1 MALGY
6 RSVGWSVVPQET
18 GAKKPLVR
26 WKRFQT
32 ELPSEN
38 LIRSWYRRWPN
49 AGVAVI
55 LGPLSGIFVI
65 DVDGE
70 EAHHA
75 LIERLGAVPLAP
87 QVFSGSGGEHRYH
100 LFFQHPPIPTK
111 SKSTPWHPNLEFRGD
126 RGIVVLPPSIHKT
139 GHRYRWGIGTRLD
152 NLPLPTLPAA
162 IIAALSPPPPS
173 PRLSDSNPVPLSGIK
188 IGSRSTRL
196 FLAGNFSEGPNW
208 NDRLFNAAC
217 DLHGRNVPREIA
229 EPQLVAGAKPWNNAE
244 RESALATIRSAYS
257 QTRVP
262 SSV

>member
-6 RSVGWSVVPQET
+6 RSIGWSVVPQET
-18 GAKKPLVR
+18 GAKKPTVR

-32 ELPSEN
+32 ELPSEK

-49 AGVAVI
+49 AGVALI

-65 DVDGE
+65 DVDGV
-70 EAHHA
+70 EAHNV
-75 LIERLGAVPLAP
+75 LVERLGAVPLAP
-87 QVFSGSGGEHRYH
+87 RVYSGSGDEHRYH
-100 LFFQHPPIPTK
+100 LFFQHPAVPTK
-111 SKSTPWHPNLEFRGD
+111 AKSTPWHPKLEFRGD
-126 RGIVVLPPSIHKT
+126 RGIVVLPPSIHPS
-139 GHRYRWGIGTRLD
+139 GLRYRWASGARLD
-152 NLPLPTLPAA
+152 DLPLPTLPAA
-162 IIAALSPPPPS
+162 IIAALSPPPS
-173 PRLSDSNPVPLSGIK
+173 PPLSESNPVPPVGIK

-208 NDRLFNAAC
+208 NARLFNAAC

-229 EPQLVAGAKPWNNAE
+229 EPQLVAGARPWNDAE